1 MSLRHS
7 PHGARVGASPQRAKN
22 SVGTLRRLWAF
33 IAPQKRKL
41 FAAVAMVMA
50 SSALAL
56 AGPYVVGR
64 AVDSYIVE
72 RKTDGF
78 FATLILLLAIY
89 LALGAATFWQNYW
102 MIDVGQRTVRSIRER
117 LFHHFH
123 ELPISFFDRRQ
134 QGELMSRITNDIDN
148 MSQTFNSTVVQV
160 VSSTLTLMG
169 AMVVMLSQSVVLTI
183 VTLVVVP
190 LMYVGMRWITNRTRV
205 RFREQQRAL
214 GEMNGFIEE
223 VISGQKVVKL
233 FSQEERMESELARKN
248 AELKQA
254 GFWAQTYSGFIPKL
268 MNFLNNVSF
277 ALIAGVGGW
286 LAAKGAISV
295 GTIVVFV
302 EYARQF
308 TRPLNDLANQWNTLL
323 SALAGAERVLEI
335 LDLPEEEED
344 EREAVVLDRLDG
356 RIEFRQVVFSYDKQ
370 RPALRDVTFSVSPGE
385 TVALVGPTGAGKTTV
400 LQLLTRF
407 YDPDEGVILID
418 GRDSRTIKRASLRRH
433 MAFVLQDA
441 FLFAGT
447 IRDNIRYGR
456 LEATDEEVEEAA
468 RQANAHSFIM
478 KLPNGYDTVLTS
490 GGGGISQG
498 QRQLLAI
505 ARAMIADPA
514 ILILDE
520 ATSNIDTVT
529 EVRIQE
535 ALARLMNG
543 RTCFVIAH
551 RLNTIQH
558 ADRIVVLNEG
568 NVIEQG
574 THEEL
579 LEAKGFYFQLY
590 CRYWKRSVH
599 AAR

>member
-7 PHGARVGASPQRAKN
+7 PHGARQPGRQRAK
-22 SVGTLRRLWAF
+22 SSMGTLRRLWTF

-41 FAAVAMVMA
+41 LAALGMVVA
-50 SSALAL
+50 STALAL
-56 AGPYVVGR
+56 AGPYVIGSAIDV
-64 AVDSYIVE
+64 YIVE

-78 FATLILLLAIY
+78 LTTLLFLLAIY
-89 LALGAATFWQNYW
+89 AALGAATFLQNYW
-102 MIDVGQRTVRSIRER
+102 MIAVGQRTVHAIRAR
-117 LFHHFH
+117 LFRHFH

-148 MSQTFNSTVVQV
+148 MSQTFNSTVIQV
-160 VSSTLTLMG
+160 VSSTLTLAG
-169 AMVVMLSQSVVLTI
+169 AIAVMVFKSLVLTA

-190 LMYVGMRWITNRTRV
+190 LMYAGMRWITRRTQV

-214 GEMNGFIEE
+214 GEMNGLIEE
-223 VISGQKVVKL
+223 ALSGQKVVKL
-233 FSQEERMESELARKN
+233 FSQEERMTAEVVRKN
-248 AELKQA
+248 IELKQA

-268 MNFLNNVSF
+268 MNFLNNLSF

-286 LAAKGAISV
+286 LAVKGMISV

-335 LDLPEEEED
+335 FDLPKEEED
-344 EREAVVLDRLDG
+344 EGEAEEIDRLHG
-356 RIEFRQVVFSYDKQ
+356 RIEFRDVVFSYDKQ
-370 RPALRDVTFSVSPGE
+370 RPALRGVNFSVSPGE
-385 TVALVGPTGAGKTTV
+385 TVALIGPTGAGKTTV
-400 LQLLTRF
+400 LQLLARF
-407 YDPDEGVILID
+407 YDPDAGAVVID

-433 MAFVLQDA
+433 MAFVLQDT

-468 RQANAHSFIM
+468 RKANAHSFIT
-478 KLPNGYDTVLTS
+478 KLPNGYDTVLTAD
-490 GGGGISQG
+490 GGGISQG

-514 ILILDE
+514 VLILDE

-535 ALARLMNG
+535 ALARLMAG

-551 RLNTIQH
+551 RLNTVQN
-558 ADRIVVLNEG
+558 ADRILVLNEG
-568 NVIEQG
+568 KVVEQG

-579 LEAKGFYFQLY
+579 LEAKGFYFELY
-590 CRYWKRSVH
+590 RRYWERGRQR
-599 AAR
+599 A

>member
-7 PHGARVGASPQRAKN
+7 PHGARLGASPQRAKN
-22 SVGTLRRLWAF
+22 SVGTLRRLWVF
-33 IAPQKRKL
+33 IVPQKRKL
-41 FAAVAMVMA
+41 FAAMAMVMA

-56 AGPYVVGR
+56 AGPYVIGR
-64 AVDSYIVE
+64 TVDGYIVE
-72 RKTDGF
+72 QKTDGF
-78 FATLILLLAIY
+78 LATLVLLLAIY
-89 LALGAATFWQNYW
+89 MALGAAAFLQNYW
-102 MIDVGQRTVRSIRER
+102 MIDVGQRTVHAIRER
-117 LFHHFH
+117 LFRHFH
-123 ELPISFFDRRQ
+123 ELPISVFDRRQ

-169 AMVVMLSQSVVLTI
+169 AIVVMLSQSVVLTI

-248 AELKQA
+248 AKLKQA

-335 LDLPEEEED
+335 LDLPKEEED
-344 EREAVVLDRLDG
+344 EREAVALDRLDG

-370 RPALRDVTFSVSPGE
+370 RPALDGVTFSIAPGE

-407 YDPDEGVILID
+407 YDPDRGVILID

-433 MAFVLQDA
+433 MAFVLQDT

-478 KLPNGYDTVLTS
+478 KLPDGYDTVLAP

-505 ARAMIADPA
+505 ARAMIADPS

-558 ADRIVVLNEG
+558 ADRILVLNEG
-568 NVIEQG
+568 KVIEQG

-579 LEAKGFYFQLY
+579 LAVKGFYFQLY
-590 CRYWKRSVH
+590 QRYWLCGVQQ
-599 AAR
+599 A

>member
-7 PHGARVGASPQRAKN
+7 HHGAHLRGKQRAKN

-33 IAPQKRKL
+33 IAPQRRKL
-41 FAAVAMVMA
+41 LAAVAMVVA
-50 SSALAL
+50 SSALTL
-56 AGPYVVGR
+56 AGPYVIGR
-64 AVDSYIVE
+64 AVDLYIVE
-72 RKTDGF
+72 QKTDGF
-78 FATLILLLAIY
+78 AGMLLLLLAIY
-89 LALGAATFWQNYW
+89 AALGTATFLQNYW
-102 MIDVGQRTVRSIRER
+102 MVDVAQRTVHAIRTR
-117 LFHHFH
+117 LFRHFH

-148 MSQTFNSTVVQV
+148 MSQTFNSTVIQV
-160 VSSTLTLMG
+160 IASTLTLIG
-169 AMVVMLSQSVVLTI
+169 AMAVMVSLSVALTVVTFA
-183 VTLVVVP
+183 VVP
-190 LMYVGMRWITNRTRV
+190 LMYAGMRWITNRTQK

-233 FSQEERMESELARKN
+233 FSQEERVEAELARKN

-268 MNFLNNVSF
+268 MNFLNNLSF
-277 ALIAGVGGW
+277 ALIAGIGGW
-286 LAAKGAISV
+286 LAAKGTVSV

-335 LDLPEEEED
+335 LDVPNEAED
-344 EREAVVLDRLDG
+344 EQGAEALDRLDG
-356 RIEFRQVVFSYDKQ
+356 RIEFRDVVFSYDKR
-370 RPALRDVTFSVSPGE
+370 RPALVGVTFSVSPGE

-433 MAFVLQDA
+433 MAFVLQDT

-468 RQANAHSFIM
+468 RKANAHSFIM

-514 ILILDE
+514 VLILDE

-551 RLNTIQH
+551 RLNTIQN
-558 ADRIVVLNEG
+558 ADRILVLNEG

-579 LEAKGFYFQLY
+579 LAAKGFYFELY
-590 CRYWKRSVH
+590 RRYWGR
-599 AAR
+599 AMQQA

>member
-7 PHGARVGASPQRAKN
+7 PHGARLGASPQRAKN

-41 FAAVAMVMA
+41 FAAMAMVMA

-56 AGPYVVGR
+56 AGPYVIGW
-64 AVDSYIVE
+64 AVDGYIVE

-78 FATLILLLAIY
+78 MATLVLLLAIY
-89 LALGAATFWQNYW
+89 MALGAATFLQNYW
-102 MIDVGQRTVRSIRER
+102 MIDVGQRTVHAIRER
-117 LFHHFH
+117 LFRYFH

-169 AMVVMLSQSVVLTI
+169 AIVVMLSQSVVLTI

-190 LMYVGMRWITNRTRV
+190 LMYVGMRWITSRTRV

-286 LAAKGAISV
+286 MAAKGAISV

-335 LDLPEEEED
+335 LDLPKEEED
-344 EREAVVLDRLDG
+344 EREAVALDRLDG

-370 RPALRDVTFSVSPGE
+370 RPALDGVTFSIAPGE

-407 YDPDEGVILID
+407 YDPDRGVILID

-433 MAFVLQDA
+433 MAFVLQDP

-478 KLPNGYDTVLTS
+478 KLPNGYDTVLS
-490 GGGGISQG
+490 PGGGGISQG

-543 RTCFVIAH
+543 RTCLVIAH

-558 ADRIVVLNEG
+558 ADRILVLNEG
-568 NVIEQG
+568 KVIEQG

-579 LEAKGFYFQLY
+579 LAAKGFYFQLY
-590 CRYWKRSVH
+590 CRYWNRSVH

>member
-7 PHGARVGASPQRAKN
+7 PHGARLGASPQRAKN

-41 FAAVAMVMA
+41 FAAMAMVVV

-56 AGPYVVGR
+56 AGPYVIGWT
-64 AVDSYIVE
+64 VDVYIIE
-72 RKTDGF
+72 RRTDGF
-78 FATLILLLAIY
+78 LATLVLLLAIY
-89 LALGAATFWQNYW
+89 MALGAATFLQNYW
-102 MIDVGQRTVRSIRER
+102 MIDVGQRTVHAIRER
-117 LFHHFH
+117 LFRHFH

-169 AMVVMLSQSVVLTI
+169 AIVVMLSQSVVLTI

-335 LDLPEEEED
+335 LDLPKEEED
-344 EREAVVLDRLDG
+344 EREAAALDRLDG

-370 RPALRDVTFSVSPGE
+370 RPALDGVTFSIAPGE

-407 YDPDEGVILID
+407 YDPDRGVILID

-433 MAFVLQDA
+433 MAFVLQDT

-478 KLPNGYDTVLTS
+478 KLPDGYDTVLAP

-543 RTCFVIAH
+543 RTCLVIAH

-558 ADRIVVLNEG
+558 ADRILVLNDG
-568 NVIEQG
+568 KVIEQG

-579 LEAKGFYFQLY
+579 LAAKGFYFQLY

>member
-7 PHGARVGASPQRAKN
+7 PHGARFGASPQRAKN
-22 SVGTLRRLWAF
+22 SVGTLRRLWVF

-41 FAAVAMVMA
+41 FAAMAMVVV

-56 AGPYVVGR
+56 AGPYVIGR
-64 AVDSYIVE
+64 AVDVYIVE
-72 RKTDGF
+72 RRTDGF
-78 FATLILLLAIY
+78 LATLVLLLAIY
-89 LALGAATFWQNYW
+89 IALGAATFLQNYW
-102 MIDVGQRTVRSIRER
+102 MIDVGQRTVRGIREQ
-117 LFHHFH
+117 LFLHFH

-160 VSSTLTLMG
+160 VSSTLTLIG
-169 AMVVMLSQSVVLTI
+169 AMAVMLSQSVLLTI
-183 VTLVVVP
+183 VALVVVP
-190 LMYVGMRWITNRTRV
+190 LMYAGMRWITNRTRV

-233 FSQEERMESELARKN
+233 FSQEKRMEAELACKN
-248 AELKQA
+248 AELKRA

-335 LDLPEEEED
+335 LDLPKEEED
-344 EREAVVLDRLDG
+344 EREAADVDKLDG
-356 RIEFRQVVFSYDKQ
+356 RIEFRQVFFSYDKQ
-370 RPALRDVTFSVSPGE
+370 RPALDDVTFSVAPGE

-407 YDPDEGVILID
+407 YDPDRGEIWID

-433 MAFVLQDA
+433 MAFVLQDP
-441 FLFAGT
+441 FLFTGT

-478 KLPNGYDTVLTS
+478 KLPDGYDTVLAP

-535 ALARLMNG
+535 ALARLMSG

-558 ADRIVVLNEG
+558 ADRILVLNEG
-568 NVIEQG
+568 KVIEQG

-579 LEAKGFYFQLY
+579 LVAKGFYFQLY
-590 CRYWKRSVH
+590 QHYWLRNVH
-599 AAR
+599 VAR

>member
-7 PHGARVGASPQRAKN
+7 PHGARQPGRQRAK
-22 SVGTLRRLWAF
+22 SSMGTLRRLWTF

-41 FAAVAMVMA
+41 LAALGMVVA
-50 SSALAL
+50 STALAL
-56 AGPYVVGR
+56 AGPYVIGSTIDV
-64 AVDSYIVE
+64 YIVE

-78 FATLILLLAIY
+78 LTTLLFLLAIY
-89 LALGAATFWQNYW
+89 AALGAATFLQNYW
-102 MIDVGQRTVRSIRER
+102 MIAVGQRTVHAIRAR
-117 LFHHFH
+117 LFRHFH

-148 MSQTFNSTVVQV
+148 MSQTFNSTVIQV
-160 VSSTLTLMG
+160 VSSTLTLAG
-169 AMVVMLSQSVVLTI
+169 AIAVMVFKSLILTA

-190 LMYVGMRWITNRTRV
+190 LMYAGMRWITQRTQV

-214 GEMNGFIEE
+214 GEMNGLIEE
-223 VISGQKVVKL
+223 ALSGQKVVKL
-233 FSQEERMESELARKN
+233 FSQEERMTAEVVRKN
-248 AELKQA
+248 IELKQA
-254 GFWAQTYSGFIPKL
+254 GFWAQTYSGLIPKL
-268 MNFLNNVSF
+268 MNFLNNLSF
-277 ALIAGVGGW
+277 ALIAGIGGW
-286 LAAKGAISV
+286 LAVKGMISV

-335 LDLPEEEED
+335 FDLPKEEED
-344 EREAVVLDRLDG
+344 EGEAEEIDRLHG
-356 RIEFRQVVFSYDKQ
+356 RIEFRDVVFSYDKQ
-370 RPALRDVTFSVSPGE
+370 RPALCGVNFSVSPGE

-400 LQLLTRF
+400 LQLLARF
-407 YDPDEGVILID
+407 YDPDAGAVVID

-433 MAFVLQDA
+433 MAFVLQDT

-468 RQANAHSFIM
+468 RKANAHSFIT
-478 KLPNGYDTVLTS
+478 KLPNGYDTVLTAD
-490 GGGGISQG
+490 GGGISQG

-514 ILILDE
+514 VLILDE

-535 ALARLMNG
+535 ALARLMAG

-551 RLNTIQH
+551 RLNTVQN
-558 ADRIVVLNEG
+558 ADRILVLNEG
-568 NVIEQG
+568 KVVEQG

-579 LEAKGFYFQLY
+579 LEAKGFYFELY
-590 CRYWKRSVH
+590 RRYWERGRQR
-599 AAR
+599 A

>member
-7 PHGARVGASPQRAKN
+7 HHGARLGAGQRAKN
-22 SVGTLRRLWAF
+22 SAGTLRRLWAF
-33 IAPQKRKL
+33 IAPQKPKL
-41 FAAVAMVMA
+41 LAAVAMVAA

-56 AGPYVVGR
+56 AGPYVIGR
-64 AVDSYIVE
+64 AIDWYVVE

-78 FATLILLLAIY
+78 IPTLVFLLSIY
-89 LALGAATFWQNYW
+89 AGLGVATFLQNYW
-102 MIDVGQRTVRSIRER
+102 MVDVAQRTVHAIRER
-117 LFHHFH
+117 LFRHFH

-148 MSQTFNSTVVQV
+148 MSQTFNSTFTQV
-160 VSSTLTLMG
+160 IASTLTLIG
-169 AMVVMLSQSVVLTI
+169 AMAVMVSLSIVLTV

-190 LMYVGMRWITNRTRV
+190 LMYVGMRWITRRTQA

-233 FSQEERMESELARKN
+233 FSQEERMGEELARKSIK
-248 AELKQA
+248 LKQA

-268 MNFLNNVSF
+268 MNFLNNLSF
-277 ALIAGVGGW
+277 ALIAGIGGW
-286 LAAKGAISV
+286 LAAKGAVSV
-295 GTIVVFV
+295 GTIVVFA

-323 SALAGAERVLEI
+323 SALAGAERVLEM
-335 LDLPEEEED
+335 LDTPREAED
-344 EREAVVLDRLDG
+344 EQEAEMLDRLDG
-356 RIEFRQVVFSYDKQ
+356 RIEFRDVVFSYDKQ
-370 RPALRDVTFSVSPGE
+370 RPALRGVTFSVSPGE

-407 YDPDEGVILID
+407 YDPDAGAIFVD

-433 MAFVLQDA
+433 MAFVLQDT
-441 FLFAGT
+441 FLFSGT

-456 LEATDEEVEEAA
+456 LEATDEEVEAVA
-468 RQANAHSFIM
+468 RKANAHSFIM

-505 ARAMIADPA
+505 ARAMVADPA
-514 ILILDE
+514 VLILDE

-535 ALARLMNG
+535 ALARLMDG

-558 ADRIVVLNEG
+558 ADRILVLNEG
-568 NVIEQG
+568 KVIEQG

-579 LEAKGFYFQLY
+579 LAAKGFYFHLY
-590 CRYWKRSVH
+590 RRYWERGVQQ
-599 AAR
+599 A

>member
-335 LDLPEEEED
+335 LDLPKEEED
-344 EREAVVLDRLDG
+344 EREAVALDRLDG

-370 RPALRDVTFSVSPGE
+370 RPALDGVTFSIAPGE

-407 YDPDEGVILID
+407 YDPDRGVILID

-433 MAFVLQDA
+433 MAFVLQDT

-478 KLPNGYDTVLTS
+478 KLPDGYDTVLAP

-543 RTCFVIAH
+543 RTCLVIAH

-558 ADRIVVLNEG
+558 ADRILVLNEG
-568 NVIEQG
+568 KVIEQG

-579 LEAKGFYFQLY
+579 LAAKGFYFQLY

>member
-1 MSLRHS
+1 M
-7 PHGARVGASPQRAKN
+7 
-22 SVGTLRRLWAF
+22 GTLRRLWTF

-41 FAAVAMVMA
+41 LAALGMVVA
-50 SSALAL
+50 STALAL
-56 AGPYVVGR
+56 AGPYVIGSAIDV
-64 AVDSYIVE
+64 YIVE

-78 FATLILLLAIY
+78 LTTLLFLLAIY
-89 LALGAATFWQNYW
+89 AALGAATFLQNYW
-102 MIDVGQRTVRSIRER
+102 MIAVGQRTVHAIRAR
-117 LFHHFH
+117 LFRHFH

-148 MSQTFNSTVVQV
+148 MSQTFNSTVIQV
-160 VSSTLTLMG
+160 VSSTLTLAG
-169 AMVVMLSQSVVLTI
+169 AIAVMVFKSLVLTA

-190 LMYVGMRWITNRTRV
+190 LMYAGMRWITRRTQV

-214 GEMNGFIEE
+214 GEMNGLIEE
-223 VISGQKVVKL
+223 ALSGQKVVKL
-233 FSQEERMESELARKN
+233 FSQEERMTAEVVRKN
-248 AELKQA
+248 IELKQA

-268 MNFLNNVSF
+268 MNFLNNLSF

-286 LAAKGAISV
+286 LAVKGMISV

-335 LDLPEEEED
+335 FDLPKEEED
-344 EREAVVLDRLDG
+344 EGEAEEIDRLHG
-356 RIEFRQVVFSYDKQ
+356 RIEFRDVVFSYDKQ
-370 RPALRDVTFSVSPGE
+370 RPALRGVNFSVSPGE
-385 TVALVGPTGAGKTTV
+385 TVALIGPTGAGKTTV
-400 LQLLTRF
+400 LQLLARF
-407 YDPDEGVILID
+407 YDPDAGAVVID

-433 MAFVLQDA
+433 MAFVLQDT

-468 RQANAHSFIM
+468 RKANAHSFIT
-478 KLPNGYDTVLTS
+478 KLPNGYDTVLTAD
-490 GGGGISQG
+490 GGGISQG

-514 ILILDE
+514 VLILDE

-535 ALARLMNG
+535 ALARLMAG

-551 RLNTIQH
+551 RLNTVQN
-558 ADRIVVLNEG
+558 ADRILVLNEG
-568 NVIEQG
+568 KVVEQG

-579 LEAKGFYFQLY
+579 LEAKGFYFELY
-590 CRYWKRSVH
+590 RRYWERGRQR
-599 AAR
+599 A

>member
-233 FSQEERMESELARKN
+233 FSQEERMEEELARKN

-268 MNFLNNVSF
+268 MNFLNNLSF
-277 ALIAGVGGW
+277 GLIAVVGGW
-286 LAAKGAISV
+286 LAAKGTISV

-302 EYARQF
+302 EYARQ
-308 TRPLNDLANQWNTLL
+308 
-323 SALAGAERVLEI
+323 
-335 LDLPEEEED
+335 LP
-344 EREAVVLDRLDG
+344 DRLMTWPING
-356 RIEFRQVVFSYDKQ
+356 THCCRRW
-370 RPALRDVTFSVSPGE
+370 PALNGCWKFWICR
-385 TVALVGPTGAGKTTV
+385 
-400 LQLLTRF
+400 R
-407 YDPDEGVILID
+407 
-418 GRDSRTIKRASLRRH
+418 KR
-433 MAFVLQDA
+433 
-441 FLFAGT
+441 
-447 IRDNIRYGR
+447 
-456 LEATDEEVEEAA
+456 
-468 RQANAHSFIM
+468 
-478 KLPNGYDTVLTS
+478 KTS
-490 GGGGISQG
+490 GKRWSWTGLMDALSFVKSSFLTTNSVRRFVMSRFPSHPGRRS
-498 QRQLLAI
+498 RLSVQLE
-505 ARAMIADPA
+505 PA
-514 ILILDE
+514 K
-520 ATSNIDTVT
+520 
-529 EVRIQE
+529 RP
-535 ALARLMNG
+535 
-543 RTCFVIAH
+543 
-551 RLNTIQH
+551 
-558 ADRIVVLNEG
+558 
-568 NVIEQG
+568 
-574 THEEL
+574 
-579 LEAKGFYFQLY
+579 Y
-590 CRYWKRSVH
+590 CSC
-599 AAR
+599 

>member
-41 FAAVAMVMA
+41 FAAMAMVVV

-56 AGPYVVGR
+56 AGPYVIGWT
-64 AVDSYIVE
+64 VDVYIVE
-72 RKTDGF
+72 RRTDGF
-78 FATLILLLAIY
+78 LATLVLLLAIY
-89 LALGAATFWQNYW
+89 MALGAATFWQNYW

-233 FSQEERMESELARKN
+233 FSQEERMEEELARKN

-268 MNFLNNVSF
+268 MNFLNNLSF
-277 ALIAGVGGW
+277 GLIAVVGGW
-286 LAAKGAISV
+286 LAAKGTISV

-335 LDLPEEEED
+335 LDLPKEEED

-370 RPALRDVTFSVSPGE
+370 RPALDGVTFSIAPGE

-478 KLPNGYDTVLTS
+478 KLPDGYDTVLAP

-543 RTCFVIAH
+543 RTCLVIAH

-568 NVIEQG
+568 KVIEQG

-579 LEAKGFYFQLY
+579 LAAKGFYFQLY